1 MSIRRYFNKACKEL
15 GLEHRATLAI
25 GHILDKYRKGTY
37 TFTEALSRARYEYNK
52 AIGED
57 A

>member
-25 GHILDKYRKGTY
+25 GHILDKYRRDIY